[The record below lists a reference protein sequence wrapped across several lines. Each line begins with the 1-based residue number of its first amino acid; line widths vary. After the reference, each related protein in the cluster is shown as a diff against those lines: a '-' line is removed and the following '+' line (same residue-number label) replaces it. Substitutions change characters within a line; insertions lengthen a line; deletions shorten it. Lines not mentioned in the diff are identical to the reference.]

1 MKPGLLPAPK
11 PDLCIAFDKAAFTR
25 EEADKLKSPYTFARS
40 YAPALTVEFKAA
52 LQGIEVANRQNANNM
67 IPLLEAD
74 YTLQKS
80 NGTDKGMERKIR
92 FVSAVHDTQ
101 MQKYDAW
108 FYVLRSDGT
117 PKWCSF
123 QLNRVDF
130 SDPDGDG
137 FKIARQCNLNYCEY
151 ISDTVFRELR
161 EALAD
166 APSAPD
172 PLLVDSVS
180 DVSAHLAQ
188 AAHLETPPTST
199 EPAAPSKRPRLSKK

>member
-1 MKPGLLPAPK
+1 MSPLLFPVRDLIVNNYKTSNLVYHDDVTWGAWGSMKPGLLPTPK
-11 PDLCIAFDKAAFTR
+11 PNLCIAFDKAAFTK

-40 YAPALTVEFKAA
+40 YTPTLTVEFTGA
-52 LQGIEVANRQNANNM
+52 LQSLEVANRQNANNM

-80 NGTDKGMERKIR
+80 NGRDKELERRVR
-92 FVSAVHDTQ
+92 FVSAAHDTQ
-101 MQKYDAW
+101 MQTYDAW
-108 FYVLRSDGT
+108 FYVLKSDGI

-123 QLNRVDF
+123 QLNHIGF

-137 FKIARQCNLNYCEY
+137 FQRARRCNLNYCEY

-161 EALAD
+161 DALAG

-172 PLLVDSVS
+172 PC
-180 DVSAHLAQ
+180 
-188 AAHLETPPTST
+188 
-199 EPAAPSKRPRLSKK
+199 LSN